1 VLGEDANVWESYLQD
16 QLLSNGVGLEVWEDA
31 VPLDYEQT
39 SLGPAGGNQ
48 RHLGEYAQ
56 SLDVQKQRKQ
66 KQPQLVE
73 QQRTES
79 RSAEADTS
87 TKGSQTKV
95 IKDATIDNADHPK
108 LPQPS
113 HLVPSIPKFMK
124 QHRYVVRDKLQHY
137 DVFLS
142 FFASVSGEDGGD
154 TGVLNRITGEHIREY
169 LETTSGIAALRRGE
183 KFSVGGMLIPALL
196 SVNVTPTKEQPSS
209 NLGESKD
216 DDAKDDPQID
226 AIPCCKGL
234 LPEDIGMQLN
244 IVSGTKWDVYDTSA
258 TIYLNTTGVS
268 SRRDIPLHSAEGRI
282 VVEREDTP
290 TNIAEK
296 SHPFYEDGWILTKEQ
311 LIQIIHNL
319 CQGRFLPP
327 LDELDVALAQY
338 YNTAKLKS
346 RVSYPLYESTDAGGC
361 GIHRVVHVDST
372 RLSQQLILVLDANS
386 KSSNTRHAVE
396 AKAFLREL
404 ISSA

>member
-1 VLGEDANVWESYLQD
+1 MMGSPFNYEVDVYWILGCRWEEVLGEDANVWESYLQD

-31 VPLDYEQT
+31 MPLDYEQT

-48 RHLGEYAQ
+48 RHLGEDAQ
-56 SLDVQKQRKQ
+56 SLDVQKQQKQ
-66 KQPQLVE
+66 KQPELVE

-79 RSAEADTS
+79 RQCRPSKVTSA
-87 TKGSQTKV
+87 
-95 IKDATIDNADHPK
+95 
-108 LPQPS
+108 
-113 HLVPSIPKFMK
+113 IPKFMK

-142 FFASVSGEDGGD
+142 FSASVSGEDGGD
-154 TGVLNRITGEHIREY
+154 YGVLNRITGEHIREY

-196 SVNVTPTKEQPSS
+196 SATVTPMKEQPSS

-216 DDAKDDPQID
+216 DDARDDPQID

-258 TIYLNTTGVS
+258 TIDLYTTGVS

-311 LIQIIHNL
+311 LIQINHNL

-338 YNTAKLKS
+338 NTAKLKS
-346 RVSYPLYESTDAGGC
+346 RMLVDVES
-361 GIHRVVHVDST
+361 IELST
-372 RLSQQLILVLDANS
+372 LILLDYR
-386 KSSNTRHAVE
+386 SN
-396 AKAFLREL
+396 
-404 ISSA
+404 